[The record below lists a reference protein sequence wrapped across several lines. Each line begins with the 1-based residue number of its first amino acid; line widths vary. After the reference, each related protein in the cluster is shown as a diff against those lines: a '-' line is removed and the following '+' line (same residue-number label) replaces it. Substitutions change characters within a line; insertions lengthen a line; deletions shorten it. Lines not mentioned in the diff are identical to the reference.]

1 MNRRIVLLLTLVA
14 AAAVA
19 VAVFVLPSGS
29 TAGTQA
35 AGSGGGELALAEQPR
50 VGAADAPVDV
60 VVFEDFLCP
69 HCRTFAENVAP
80 RLKRDY
86 VDGGDVAYHM
96 KNFVVMGPESER
108 VAQVGECVAEQGD
121 DAFWRF
127 EEVAF
132 RAQDTLNE
140 ANAVALAERYVD
152 GLDADALASCI
163 ASGRGLEAAKADTD
177 RAVALGLRGTPSVVV
192 NGEFVPAANYA
203 DVVAAIDDAL
213 ADAR

>member
-1 MNRRIVLLLTLVA
+1 MNRRILILVTL

-19 VAVFVLPSGS
+19 VAGFVWFVPSGAS
-29 TAGTQA
+29 GSAAASA
-35 AGSGGGELALAEQPR
+35 AGDDLALAEQPR
-50 VGAADAPVDV
+50 LGAADAPVEV

-69 HCRTFAENVAP
+69 HCGTFVENVAP

-86 VDGGDVAYHM
+86 VDGGDVAYYM

-121 DAFWRF
+121 AAFWRF

-152 GLDADALASCI
+152 DLDAGALQACI
-163 ASGRGLEAAKADTD
+163 ASGRGLEAAKADGE

-192 NGEFVPAANYA
+192 NGAFVPAANYA
-203 DVVAAIDDAL
+203 DVTAAIDDAL